1 MKMNKLYKVISLF
14 LPILFLA
21 TFPINSFSQNIQVCL
36 DCHGEEGMEMEKN
49 GKTVPI
55 TVNKGVFL
63 SSAHGKLK
71 CVDCHK
77 GFNPDDIPHKAKI
90 ELINC
95 KSCHPAPLEKHPF
108 HPQLSLSNGTGGS
121 PDMNCKTCHGNHDVK
136 TKDSPSSPTNFMNST
151 NYCGKCHTKEKSQHL
166 KSTHMVELYRHNPKA
181 PTCIFCHRN
190 PVTANFKLSQVELKR
205 NQQKLCLSCHLDDK
219 SVTTKFSKTLINYA
233 NSVHGKAIAR
243 GIGAAAICT
252 DCHGTHDLEK
262 VSGPSS
268 RISKQNVAK
277 ICSKCHIGVA
287 QEYDNSVHGVALRKG
302 DFDAPTCTY
311 CHGEHNISAV
321 IEVPLKMFTDNQIN
335 PEAAIKTKMIYCIAC
350 HADEKLMSKYGIST
364 FNKAHEWLPSLGKH
378 NETVRCV
385 DCHSS
390 YTPPNLSH
398 NLLPPEKTIK
408 KCEECHSKNSVL
420 MSKLYKHEKT
430 QSRKKYGFIN
440 GTLLSDAYVVG
451 TTRNLFLD
459 SFSVIAF
466 FVILIGIGFHAFM
479 RWYFKKGH

>member
-1 MKMNKLYKVISLF
+1 MVFCIHLSL
-14 LPILFLA
+14 L
-21 TFPINSFSQNIQVCL
+21 SQSNQVCL

-49 GKTVPI
+49 GKTVNI
-55 TVNKGVFL
+55 SVQKGVL
-63 SSAHGKLK
+63 AASAHSKLR

-95 KSCHPAPLEKHPF
+95 KSCHPAPLDRHPF
-108 HPQLSLSNGTGGS
+108 HPQLAQSNGTGGS
-121 PDMNCKTCHGNHDVK
+121 PDMNCKGCHGTHQVK
-136 TKDSPSSPTNFMNST
+136 TAASPSSPTHFMNST
-151 NYCGKCHTKEKSQHL
+151 NYCGKCHTKEKAQHV
-166 KSTHMVELYRHNPKA
+166 KSNHMVELKNHNPKA
-181 PTCIFCHRN
+181 PTCIYCHQN
-190 PVTANFKLSQVELKR
+190 PITDNFKLSKVDLKR
-205 NQQKLCLSCHLDDK
+205 NQEKLCLSCHLDDK
-219 SVTTKFSKTLINYA
+219 TLQTKYSKTLINYN
-233 NSVHGKAIAR
+233 NSVHGKAIAK

-262 VSGPSS
+262 ASSPTS
-268 RISKQNVAK
+268 RINHKNVSN
-277 ICSKCHIGVA
+277 ICAQCHIGVS
-287 QEYDNSVHGVALRKG
+287 QEYRNSVHGVALAKG
-302 DFDAPTCTY
+302 NPDSPTCTY
-311 CHGEHNISAV
+311 CHGEHNINPV
-321 IEVPLKMFTDNQIN
+321 IEVPVKMFTDNQIN
-335 PEAAIKTKMIYCIAC
+335 PESAIKTKMVYCIAC
-350 HADEKLMSKYGIST
+350 HADEKLMKKYGIST
-364 FNKAHEWLPSLGKH
+364 FNKAHEWLPSLRKH

-408 KCEECHSKNSVL
+408 KCEECHQKNSVL
-420 MSKLYKHEKT
+420 MTKLYKHEKT

-459 SFSVIAF
+459 SFSIIAF
-466 FVILIGIGFHAFM
+466 VAIILGIGFHAFM

>member
-1 MKMNKLYKVISLF
+1 MKAFQLIRVKYLF
-14 LPILFLA
+14 IPIILFL
-21 TFPINSFSQNIQVCL
+21 FFCYSSFSQSIQVCL
-36 DCHGEEGMEMEKN
+36 DCHGEQGMEMEKN
-49 GKTVPI
+49 GKKINI

-90 ELINC
+90 EPINC
-95 KSCHPAPLEKHPF
+95 KTCHQAPLEKHPF
-108 HPQLSLSNGTGGS
+108 HPQLAMANGVSGT
-121 PDMNCKTCHGNHDVK
+121 PDLNCKGCHGHHDVK
-136 TKDSPSSPTNFMNST
+136 TSSSPSSPTNFMNST
-151 NYCGKCHTKEKSQHL
+151 YYCGKCHTAEKSQHM
-166 KSTHMVELYRHNPKA
+166 KSVHMVELNKNNPKA
-181 PTCIFCHRN
+181 PTCIFCHSN
-190 PVTANFKLSQVELKR
+190 PITSNFKLSQVELKR
-205 NQQKLCLSCHLDDK
+205 NQQKLCLSCHLNDK
-219 SVTTKFSKTLINYA
+219 SIMTKYSKSLINYS

-262 VSGPSS
+262 ASSPTS
-268 RISKQNVAK
+268 RISKHNVAN
-277 ICSKCHIGVA
+277 ICSKCHIGVS
-287 QEYDNSVHGVALRKG
+287 QEYKNSVHGVALSKG
-302 DFDAPTCTY
+302 IEDSPTCTY
-311 CHGEHNISAV
+311 CHGEHAISPV
-321 IEVPLKMFTDNQIN
+321 IDVPLKMFTDNQIN
-335 PEAAIKTKMIYCIAC
+335 PEAAIKTKMVYCIAC
-350 HADEKLMSKYGIST
+350 HANEKLMSKYGIMT

-378 NETVRCV
+378 NKTVRCV

-398 NLLPPEKTIK
+398 NILPPEKTIK
-408 KCEECHSKNSVL
+408 KCEECHQKNSVL
-420 MSKLYKHEKT
+420 MSKLYKHEKS

-451 TTRNLFLD
+451 TTRNIFLD

-466 FVILIGIGFHAFM
+466 VIIIIGIAFHAFM